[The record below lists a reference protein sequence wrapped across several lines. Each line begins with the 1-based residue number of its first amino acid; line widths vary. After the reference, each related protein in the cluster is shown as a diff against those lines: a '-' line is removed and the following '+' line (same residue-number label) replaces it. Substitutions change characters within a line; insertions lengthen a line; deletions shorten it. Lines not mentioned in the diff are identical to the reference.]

1 MFFLC
6 SVLGMSGF
14 EPHRAALLRL
24 AEMTSS
30 VLEDAFAR
38 VKASDG
44 PGFFAATSVFADLGR
59 GLRLTIALDLR
70 LAQFNPAATQPTT
83 VRAQAS
89 DDETHAER
97 EDFAEHPVALERERE
112 RETERDGFAMDPLGR
127 FCALETLITR
137 TPALDPDHKVSAQI
151 IELKAFLS
159 DCELPPTTP
168 PTTPFGPPAAGHAAA
183 ATLSRPRTAPS
194 AAACDAAPAE
204 TRPRRIVA
212 GSLTTQDR

>member
-59 GLRLTIALDLR
+59 GKGIAASLTGNR
-70 LAQFNPAATQPTT
+70 
-83 VRAQAS
+83 
-89 DDETHAER
+89 
-97 EDFAEHPVALERERE
+97 
-112 RETERDGFAMDPLGR
+112 
-127 FCALETLITR
+127 
-137 TPALDPDHKVSAQI
+137 
-151 IELKAFLS
+151 
-159 DCELPPTTP
+159 
-168 PTTPFGPPAAGHAAA
+168 
-183 ATLSRPRTAPS
+183 
-194 AAACDAAPAE
+194 
-204 TRPRRIVA
+204 VA
-212 GSLTTQDR
+212 GASNRGVLMHLDRRQLVSGLPQ